1 MTVQDENQAVPL
13 ETVVNQIDRR
23 GFLKGLA
30 VMTAG
35 AGLLA
40 ACNTGAESS
49 SGTEAQAGGDAS
61 LPFGR
66 RLKAAFSNAGLANS
80 WPAQGKAAVDQWAPW
95 LGVDVTWFD
104 GGLSI
109 DVQRKAIDDMAAR
122 DWDFVAIQA
131 FGIDT
136 LVDPVKQMIAKGI
149 PVIQMDTI
157 IAAEDPG
164 IATFLEPDNIAMG
177 ETVASLLFDK
187 IGGEGNVIMT
197 QGALGHSGAQK
208 RAEGFRKALA
218 KYPGINLLAEDTA
231 DWDVGKTAELWED
244 YLVKFPEV
252 NAGFFHSDDMAI
264 AASNVVKN
272 AGRTDIVL
280 GGIDAMPEAIKAVL
294 DGRLLTTVRNST
306 VRIHTTA
313 LVIGSMLAAGQ
324 IKAADIPKLVR
335 IDGPV
340 VTEDIAAGML
350 FMEEILML

>member
-1 MTVQDENQAVPL
+1 MSVKDENKAIPL
-13 ETVVNQIDRR
+13 AIAMNQLDRR

-30 VMTAG
+30 AMTAG
-35 AGLLA
+35 ATILA
-40 ACNTGAESS
+40 ACSNSEADSESAAE
-49 SGTEAQAGGDAS
+49 GGDAS

-104 GGLSI
+104 GGLSV
-109 DVQRKAIDDMAAR
+109 DVQRKAIDDMATK

-157 IAAEDPG
+157 IGTEDPG
-164 IATFLEPDNIAMG
+164 ITTFLEPDNIAMG
-177 ETVASLLFDK
+177 ETVAKLLFDSL
-187 IGGEGNVIMT
+187 GGEGNVIMT

-208 RAEGFRKALA
+208 RAQGFYKALET
-218 KYPGINLLAEDTA
+218 YPGITVLAEDTA
-231 DWDVGKTAELWED
+231 DWDVGKTAELWEG
-244 YLVKFPEV
+244 YLVKYPDIG
-252 NAGFFHSDDMAI
+252 AGFFHSDDMAL
-264 AASNVVKN
+264 AAANVVKN
-272 AGRTDIVL
+272 AGREAEIAL
-280 GGIDAMPEAIKAVL
+280 GGIDAMPEAIQGVV

-313 LVIGSMLAAGQ
+313 LVIGAMVATGQ
-324 IKAADIPKLVR
+324 VTDIPKLIR
-335 IDGPV
+335 IDGPL
-340 VTEDIAAGML
+340 VTQDIAPGLL

>member
-1 MTVQDENQAVPL
+1 MTVKDEGQAVSL
-13 ETVVNQIDRR
+13 NTVAHQIDRR
-23 GFLKGLA
+23 GFLKGFAAL
-30 VMTAG
+30 TAG
-35 AGLLA
+35 ASVLA
-40 ACNTGAESS
+40 ACGGSDN
-49 SGTEAQAGGDAS
+49 SGTEAQQGGETH

-66 RLKAAFSNAGLANS
+66 RLKAAFSNVGLANS

-109 DVQRKAIDDMAAR
+109 DTQRKAIDDMAAR

-136 LVDPVKQMIAKGI
+136 LVDPVKQMIDKGI

-157 IAAEDPG
+157 IATEDPG

-177 ETVASLLFDK
+177 ETVAQILFDHL
-187 IGGEGNVIMT
+187 GGEGNVIMT

-208 RAEGFRKALA
+208 RAEGFRRALA
-218 KYPGINLLAEDTA
+218 KYPGIKLLAEDTA

-264 AASNVVKN
+264 AASGVTKN
-272 AGRTDIVL
+272 AGRNDIVL
-280 GGIDAMPEAIKAVL
+280 GGIDAMPEAIEAVM

-306 VRIHTTA
+306 VRIHSSA
-313 LVIGSMLAAGQ
+313 LVIGALLATGEVTEV
-324 IKAADIPKLVR
+324 PKLIR

-340 VTEDIAAGML
+340 VTEDIAEGML
-350 FMEEILML
+350 FMEKILML